1 MRTPALKRILSVL
14 ILLTGLA
21 AIETVPSC
29 KDAVN
34 NWVYYKTEVTAYVTH
49 EDSLR
54 AAAFGLAL
62 DRAAYAAL
70 GTQPYA
76 LQFDRKSTDEAVRSA
91 CDDYAG
97 SVGDTLRG
105 QFTVNMKKFLSSAD
119 LTRQP
124 TRLIWSYHN
133 DRPAGTL
140 RPELISTRKR

>member
-1 MRTPALKRILSVL
+1 MKTPALKRILSVL

-21 AIETVPSC
+21 VTGTTPSC
-29 KDAVN
+29 RDAVN

-70 GTQPYA
+70 GAQPYA
-76 LQFDRKSTDEAVRSA
+76 LQFDRKSTDDAVREA
-91 CDDYAG
+91 CDGYADE
-97 SVGDTLRG
+97 VKDTLRG

-133 DRPAGTL
+133 DRSTGTL